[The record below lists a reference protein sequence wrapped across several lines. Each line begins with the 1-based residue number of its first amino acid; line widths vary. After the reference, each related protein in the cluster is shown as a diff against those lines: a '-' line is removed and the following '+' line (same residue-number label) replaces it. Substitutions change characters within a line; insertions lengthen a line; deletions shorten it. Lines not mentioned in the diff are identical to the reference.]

1 MSYLKS
7 LSFAA
12 TLLVVATCSQ
22 SNADP
27 VPSVSVSS
35 ETKTAVFAGGCFW
48 CVEADFDKVEGV
60 VSTLSGFAGGHV
72 DNPSYKQVTY
82 TDTGHYEVV
91 QIEYDASVVS
101 FSELLEYYWR
111 HVDPTDD
118 GGQFCDRGDSYKT
131 AVFVND
137 ESERKTAEMSKA
149 SIEASGVLED
159 PIVTPILDAAP
170 FWKAEEYH
178 QDYYQKNPLRYRYYR
193 TSCGRN
199 NRVEEVWKNEK

>member
-12 TLLVVATCSQ
+12 TLLVVANCSQ

-27 VPSVSVSS
+27 VPSVSASS

-137 ESERKTAEMSKA
+137 ESERKTAKMSKA

-199 NRVEEVWKNEK
+199 NRVEDVWKNEK

>member
-12 TLLVVATCSQ
+12 TLLVVANCSQ

-101 FSELLEYYWR
+101 FGELLEYYWR